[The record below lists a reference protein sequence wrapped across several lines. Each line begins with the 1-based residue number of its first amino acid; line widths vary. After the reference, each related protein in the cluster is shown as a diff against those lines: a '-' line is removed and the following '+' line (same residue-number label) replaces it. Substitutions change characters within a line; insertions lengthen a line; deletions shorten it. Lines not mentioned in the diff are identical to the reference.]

1 MGRVVRCV
9 RTVLGGARTPLSLLS
24 RLRLCWVWS
33 SRCGVDF
40 GLEDVCD
47 PGCGG
52 AKGYGCQSFECSRW
66 LVLGQSFVH
75 DRRDLLLCDSFDGV
89 GDAKLFFPVEFV
101 PQSWS
106 AAESTGCTKGA
117 GAWGPHGRTG
127 CGDAGGS
134 VGV

>member
-1 MGRVVRCV
+1 MRPYGPLREAALIRCRSYPV
-9 RTVLGGARTPLSLLS
+9 SVF
-24 RLRLCWVWS
+24 VWF
-33 SRCGVDF
+33 GIDF

-106 AAESTGCTKGA
+106 VSF
-117 GAWGPHGRTG
+117 
-127 CGDAGGS
+127 
-134 VGV
+134 